1 MEELEDLKKIDEAI
15 ERYYKSKGV
24 VYPSANGKTFY
35 SFAKIS
41 GFKDIQSIEKE
52 LDYDVDSMLVDFD
65 LDNFPGVQEFKEE
78 DAKIIEIVRIIKI
91 CVAEAVGINDD
102 NKEDDEKENI
112 FDILNDFKISQLK
125 KDKIEKQYVD
135 QCAEEFIRPIQ
146 KDGAF
151 YYMLLGFAQCAEEF
165 IQPIKKDGSVFRY
178 MLLGKEHNCQY
189 IQNLVDDYFR
199 CYIEEFKKNK
209 KQEPLTVIKWI
220 NSHPHF
226 EKLKDNTEY
235 KDTHYHAIKS
245 AIKSFTSLR
254 ISQTLRLPVETEKK
268 IPDSL
273 EDITDW
279 YYSVVVLINKLVEN
293 KENIPFQI
301 DVCVA
306 YKSKKDDMIG
316 VIKEKLDSNKL
327 ESCTS
332 KNYESKQETKTN
344 LLTKLYNEFSK
355 TPKNERLIIFI
366 DHRSNEE
373 NVTIYAPPDDSR
385 NIPKDAVPEWYF
397 AASCACL
404 IPSSKN
410 NQKKNEED

>member
-24 VYPSANGKTFY
+24 VYPSENGKGIFY
-35 SFAKIS
+35 SYAEDQEFTDIESIKNEL
-41 GFKDIQSIEKE
+41 KDGA
-52 LDYDVDSMLVDFD
+52 DSMLVDFVTHFD
-65 LDNFPGVQEFKEE
+65 EDDNFPGVQELEEE
-78 DAKIIEIVRIIKI
+78 DQKNNEIVRIIKN

-112 FDILNDFKISQLK
+112 FQILNGFKISKLK

-151 YYMLLGFAQCAEEF
+151 Y
-165 IQPIKKDGSVFRY
+165 Y